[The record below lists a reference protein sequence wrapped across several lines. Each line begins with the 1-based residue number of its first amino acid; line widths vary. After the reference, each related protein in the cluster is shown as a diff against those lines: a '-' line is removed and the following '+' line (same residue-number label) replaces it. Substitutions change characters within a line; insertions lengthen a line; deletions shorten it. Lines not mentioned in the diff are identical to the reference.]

1 MAGVPASR
9 WRREGGGLWSP
20 AAVGSG
26 ERVTAGPQKDPSET
40 DHPAK
45 RPGALLRGR
54 GRRRGLTS
62 EHHSDPS
69 QQQCPR
75 HTAGGAPPPALQRR
89 KPSAVRDVGPHVGG
103 TLCPAIPGP
112 SPLFQQDLQRGAE
125 GPASESSVQAPE
137 AAGRGWG
144 HREDFPEEA
153 QQEKRAGSKGQRWPG
168 CSGVRCTVQD
178 RAPRDQRDGAWKPH
192 LRTRPAGRYGPGR
205 KWGPRPGSREQ
216 SGLCILR
223 GCRKEAAV

>member
-26 ERVTAGPQKDPSET
+26 ERVTAGPRKDPSET

-54 GRRRGLTS
+54 GRRRGLTG
-62 EHHSDPS
+62 EHHPDPS

-89 KPSAVRDVGPHVGG
+89 EQSALRDVGPHVGG

-137 AAGRGWG
+137 AARRGWG

-178 RAPRDQRDGAWKPH
+178 R
-192 LRTRPAGRYGPGR
+192 TT
-205 KWGPRPGSREQ
+205 PRPEGRSLETTLTDQASRPLRPRGQMEPKAWREQ

-223 GCRKEAAV
+223 GYRKEAAV